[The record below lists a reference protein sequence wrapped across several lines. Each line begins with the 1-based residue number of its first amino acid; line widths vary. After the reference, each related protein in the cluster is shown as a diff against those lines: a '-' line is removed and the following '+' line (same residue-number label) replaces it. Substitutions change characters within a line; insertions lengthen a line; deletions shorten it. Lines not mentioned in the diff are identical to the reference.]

1 MVPFCRLF
9 AFADALDVALMTVV
23 PDTAAVGNGV
33 ALPLTTLFFGHLINA
48 FGSSSG
54 AGDVLHQVSEF
65 VYVAV
70 AAGVAAFLRSI
81 GGRNVL
87 CLAARLS
94 HHLLFHRLLS
104 NWAVGQKEND
114 FSRALPSINI
124 TSEVTIVEP
133 CQLDLLFLLFFIP
146 KTPVL
151 SSRHIVEN
159 LLHSGQVIL
168 SWLLQKMTHIAN
180 SKCQVWTNALS
191 LVLDRD
197 CILPCRSSPR
207 STVQEGLAASMGL
220 GAVLL
225 MIYSNYGLGTWYGG
239 KLIVTG
245 GGGYDGGTVVNVL
258 IAIMTAGPSLGQ
270 VSPCVN
276 AFPAGRAAAH
286 RMFRT
291 IERRRKV
298 DGKVLVDGVDIRKL
312 RLRWL
317 RERISLVSQEPVLF
331 STTIRENVAYG
342 RPDAT
347 AEEISAAVELANAV
361 SFIDKIPEA
370 CRTNSFLHP
379 ASFFFLLGIDAM
391 VGERRAQLSGGQKQR
406 IAIARAILRSPRILL
421 LDERLVQEALSRVMV
436 GRTTIVAAHHLHT
449 VRSADVIA
457 VLRNG
462 RIVEQGP
469 HAELVRD
476 PEGLYSR
483 LIRLQD
489 AEPPEKADDGG
500 SPASGDSGSQRF
512 PLSRCSSMGRS
523 SQRIPLSRASS
534 MGGSSQRFPVAVVS
548 LPGNGGG
555 DDQRLARLN
564 KPELPVLLLG
574 AAAAAVQGVVFP
586 AFGVL
591 FSSTIR
597 IFFEPPPELRRQSR
611 RVRPMPLREKTCK
624 APRSQ
629 HCLLGVVSLVA
640 VPLKQYLFALAGGKL
655 VIRIRSLSFQKV
667 VNQEMSWFGDPS
679 NSSGAIAT
687 RLSADAAAVRGLVG
701 DSLALVVQ
709 NSATVAA
716 GLVIAMAANWRLAL
730 IILALIPLVGLQG
743 YVQMK
748 ILAGFSTEAKVK
760 FEESTQVASDAVGG
774 IRTVAAF
781 CAEDKVME
789 AYDLRCRAPAR
800 QSLRQ
805 GVASGL
811 GFGFSSLVLYC
822 AYALIF
828 YAGARFVQDGKATF
842 GQVFRVFFALAMAAI
857 GVSQTS
863 AVGPDTN
870 KARDSVASL
879 FAILD
884 RESKID
890 PGAAAGR
897 TLTAVRG
904 DVDFQ
909 HVSFSYPTRP
919 DTVALVGESG
929 SGKSTVLALLERFYD
944 PTAGRILLDGQLALV
959 SQEPA
964 LFNDTIHAN
973 IAYGGGGRGGDGGQ
987 RARLHLRP
995 PGGVL
1000 DGGCSSSTS
1009 PPPRWTLRRSAPC
1022 RRRSTGV
1029 DAIAVLRNV
1038 EVVEMGTHAELL
1050 QVPGGAYASL
1060 LAIHLSPPPSIPQ

>member
-1 MVPFCRLF
+1 MADIFPSRSSTFAQRDLRPRSSCTPRGACPPGRRPRRGHCGGGSAPISASRSRPPPAAAPPPPPPPRALLQVIRLRGRSRRRPH
-9 AFADALDVALMTVV
+9 DVGAA
-23 PDTAAVGNGV
+23 AAVGNGV

-70 AAGVAAFLRSI
+70 AAGVAAFLLSCWTVAGERQAARIRGQYLKTILRQDMAFFDTQTTTGESSPDLSKFLQLVSTFFTGFVI
-81 GGRNVL
+81 AFVKGWQLALVMTFSL
-87 CLAARLS
+87 VPLLAAS
-94 HHLLFHRLLS
+94 VS
-104 NWAVGQKEND
+104 KMSGWAQSANADAGDVVEQTVAS
-114 FSRALPSINI
+114 FSGEAAAAARYDTSLRRAY
-124 TSEVTIVEP
+124 
-133 CQLDLLFLLFFIP
+133 
-146 KTPVL
+146 
-151 SSRHIVEN
+151 
-159 LLHSGQVIL
+159 G
-168 SWLLQKMTHIAN
+168 
-180 SKCQVWTNALS
+180 
-191 LVLDRD
+191 
-197 CILPCRSSPR
+197 
-207 STVQEGLAASMGL
+207 STVQEGLAAGVGL

-225 MIYSNYGLGTWYGG
+225 MIYSNYGLATWYGG
-239 KLIVTG
+239 KLIVSG
-245 GGGYDGGTVVNVL
+245 GGGYDGGTVVNRGGRRRIGCSGRSSGGGKSTV
-258 IAIMTAGPSLGQ
+258 IGQ
-270 VSPCVN
+270 VARFYDPQ
-276 AFPAGRAAAH
+276 
-286 RMFRT
+286 
-291 IERRRKV
+291 E
-298 DGKVLVDGVDIRKL
+298 GKVLVDGVDIRKL

-317 RERISLVSQEPVLF
+317 RERIGLVSQEPVLF

-370 CRTNSFLHP
+370 CRTSSFLHS

-421 LDERLVQEALSRVMV
+421 LDEATSAMDAGV
-436 GRTTIVAAHHLHT
+436 GAPGAGSSEPGHGWADHHRRRHHLHT
-449 VRSADVIA
+449 VRSADVIT

-462 RIVEQGP
+462 RIVEQDS

-489 AEPPEKADDGG
+489 TEPPEKADDGG
-500 SPASGDSGSQRF
+500 SPASRDPAARGS
-512 PLSRCSSMGRS
+512 RS
-523 SQRIPLSRASS
+523 VDA
-534 MGGSSQRFPVAVVS
+534 
-548 LPGNGGG
+548 
-555 DDQRLARLN
+555 
-564 KPELPVLLLG
+564 
-574 AAAAAVQGVVFP
+574 
-586 AFGVL
+586 
-591 FSSTIR
+591 
-597 IFFEPPPELRRQSR
+597 EPPPWEEAARGSRWRSSLFQAPPPPPSTGWCSRLRGAVLQHHQDLLRASAELRRQSR
-611 RVRPMPLREKTCK
+611 FWVLMY
-624 APRSQ
+624 
-629 HCLLGVVSLVA
+629 CLLGVVSLVA
-640 VPLKQYLFALAGGKL
+640 VPLKQYLFALAGG
-655 VIRIRSLSFQKV
+655 
-667 VNQEMSWFGDPS
+667 
-679 NSSGAIAT
+679 SSGAIAT

-748 ILAGFSTEAKVK
+748 ILAGFSTEAKRRR
-760 FEESTQVASDAVGG
+760 GG

-828 YAGARFVQDGKATF
+828 YVGARFVQDGKATF
-842 GQVFRVFFALAMAAI
+842 GQVFRR
-857 GVSQTS
+857 GGPGHQQSQ
-863 AVGPDTN
+863 
-870 KARDSVASL
+870 DSVASL

-909 HVSFSYPTRP
+909 RVSFSYLTRP
-919 DTVALVGESG
+919 DVPVLRDLCLSVRAGKVHGCAGGESG
-929 SGKSTVLALLERFYD
+929 SGKSTVVAAAATVANAHGFICGLPVGYSTAAGDEGVQLSGAQRQRIAIARAVLRD
-944 PTAGRILLDGQLALV
+944 PRVLLLDEPSAALNA
-959 SQEPA
+959 ETERA
-964 LFNDTIHAN
+964 LQAALDMA
-973 IAYGGGGRGGDGGQ
+973 A
-987 RARLHLRP
+987 ARRTTVVVAHRL
-995 PGGVL
+995 
-1000 DGGCSSSTS
+1000 STV
-1009 PPPRWTLRRSAPC
+1009 R
-1022 RRRSTGV
+1022 GV
-1029 DAIAVLRNV
+1029 DAIAVPRNV